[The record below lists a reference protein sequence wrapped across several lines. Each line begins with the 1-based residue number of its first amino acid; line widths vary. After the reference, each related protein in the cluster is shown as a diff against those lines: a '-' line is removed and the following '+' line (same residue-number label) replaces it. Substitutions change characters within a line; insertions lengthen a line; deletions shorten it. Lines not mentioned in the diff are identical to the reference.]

1 VSPTSSLTVRSVVVG
16 RVPETV
22 AGLFFRRAADGDGR
36 CTLLAMPAFDIAFM
50 RVDRE
55 QDPTIVEGFF
65 RTVDWPV
72 LPREGEGL
80 DLGNDCP
87 VTVESI
93 GFGFDGYPNVF
104 VGRVV
109 LDDLRVAQLRK
120 LGWRV
125 SPLPSVNAELSV
137 VLSREVNR
145 NVSRT

>member
-1 VSPTSSLTVRSVVVG
+1 MLEGGRECSHAIRSIPMPT
-16 RVPETV
+16 
-22 AGLFFRRAADGDGR
+22 
-36 CTLLAMPAFDIAFM
+36 FDISLM
-50 RVDRE
+50 RVDRD

-65 RTVDWPV
+65 RTVDWPF
-72 LPREGEGL
+72 LPREGEGI

-87 VTVESI
+87 VTVESV
-93 GFGFDGYPNVF
+93 GFGFDGYPSVF

-145 NVSRT
+145 SVSRT